1 MNGYLMDTNHVAAW
15 EAENQ
20 SLIQKMTSL
29 PQNTLIFFSAIT
41 LGEIS
46 AGHQMTSGDLCR
58 RHQVEQFLDLQI
70 VPYSVPVSHYTK
82 SYYGQIIGRIWKRT
96 PPANASISTDAHLVA
111 LGVNINDVWIAA
123 SAWERGLILL
133 TTDKMARIRAIVTD
147 SEITWDNWL

>member
-15 EAENQ
+15 EAQNQ
-20 SLIQKMTSL
+20 SLIRKMTSL
-29 PQNTLIFFSAIT
+29 PPNTLIYSSAIT

-46 AGHQMTSGDLCR
+46 AGHQMTSGDALR
-58 RHQVEQFLDLQI
+58 RHQVKQFLDLYI
-70 VPYSVPVSHYTK
+70 VPNSVPVSHYTE
-82 SYYGQIIGRIWKRT
+82 SYYGQIIGRIWKHT

-133 TTDKMARIRAIVTD
+133 TTDKMACIRAIITA